1 MRIVSLVPSLT
12 EYLWALGL
20 DEEVVGITKFCIHP
34 KAWWQHKTRV
44 GGTKKVN
51 FETIDLLQPTL
62 IIANKEENT
71 KEDIEFLQAHYEVLL
86 TDINTL
92 EDAYHYL
99 LEIGKKVQREEK
111 SISLVRQIQVNFQS
125 LENIG
130 KGATFL
136 YFIWQDPHY
145 VVGPNTYIH
154 ALLSHF
160 GFENYCAIERYPELQ
175 EVLAKKIGAL
185 DHPDF
190 IFLSSEPYPFK
201 DEHITSFQKQFPNS
215 KVRLIDGEMCSWY
228 GSRMSAVSEYF
239 EQLFALQHRLDLK
252 VK

>member
-51 FETIDLLQPTL
+51 FEIIDLLQPTL

-136 YFIWQDPHY
+136 YFIWKDPY
-145 VVGPNTYIH
+145 FVVGPKTYIH

-160 GFENYCAIERYPELQ
+160 GLVNCCEIERYPDLDQVHESN
-175 EVLAKKIGAL
+175 AKL
-185 DHPDF
+185 SNTSDNYPDY
-190 IFLSSEPYPFK
+190 IFLSSEPFPFEAK
-201 DEHITSFQKQFPNS
+201 HIEEIQALFPKSNI
-215 KVRLIDGEMCSWY
+215 VLIDGEMCSWY
-228 GSRMSAVSEYF
+228 GSRMRKVPAYI
-239 EQLFALQHRLDLK
+239 EQVLGL
-252 VK
+252 